1 MGHQSPHYLKLK
13 GKTYYF
19 SRRVPKELQK
29 HSECSRFEVCLRTSA
44 KSVAV
49 KQAMLL
55 AQELDDQWSIL
66 RRRER
71 NDRIVRFFG
80 SEVAAS
86 SAFTAE
92 VAKGPKLTEGLEV
105 YLRLKGLGRPD
116 TFHSGALGVVKWARE
131 QCCIKKLPSDVDL
144 NNNP

>member
-29 HSECSRFEVCLRTSA
+29 HSKCSRFEVCLRASV
-44 KSVAV
+44 KSVAI
-49 KQAMLL
+49 KQAVFL

-71 NDRIVRFFG
+71 NDRIARFFC
-80 SEVAAS
+80 SEVVSS
-86 SAFTAE
+86 SALNPE
-92 VAKGPKLTEGLEV
+92 MGRRPELTK
-105 YLRLKGLGRPD
+105 R
-116 TFHSGALGVVKWARE
+116 
-131 QCCIKKLPSDVDL
+131 SDVHL
-144 NNNP
+144 LTARSSLSKRSGYPAINIKRMAVYKCRRG

>member
-29 HSECSRFEVCLRTSA
+29 HSKCSRFEVCLRTSA
-44 KSVAV
+44 KSIAF
-49 KQAMLL
+49 KQSMLL

-66 RRRER
+66 RESER

-80 SEVAAS
+80 SEVVSS
-86 SAFTAE
+86 SALNSE
-92 VAKGPKLTEGLEV
+92 VGRGPTLTEGLEV
-105 YLRLKGLGRPD
+105 HLFTARSSLSKR
-116 TFHSGALGVVKWARE
+116 SGYPAIN
-131 QCCIKKLPSDVDL
+131 IKHMAIYKCRSG
-144 NNNP
+144 

>member
-1 MGHQSPHYLKLK
+1 MDPFANLQAAAIKSSAARPSVKSLAFKQS
-13 GKTYYF
+13 
-19 SRRVPKELQK
+19 
-29 HSECSRFEVCLRTSA
+29 
-44 KSVAV
+44 
-49 KQAMLL
+49 MLL
-55 AQELDDQWSIL
+55 AQELDDHWSIL

-71 NDRIVRFFG
+71 NNRIARVFG
-80 SEVAAS
+80 SEVVSS
-86 SAFTAE
+86 SALNSE
-92 VAKGPKLTEGLEV
+92 EAKGPKLTEGLEV

>member
-1 MGHQSPHYLKLK
+1 MGHQIPHYLKLK

-29 HSECSRFEVCLRTSA
+29 HSKCSRFEVCLRTSA

-49 KQAMLL
+49 KQAVLL

-71 NDRIVRFFG
+71 NDRIARFFG
-80 SEVAAS
+80 SEFVSPSHSINAP
-86 SAFTAE
+86 TAWP
-92 VAKGPKLTEGLEV
+92 VRCFMML
-105 YLRLKGLGRPD
+105 
-116 TFHSGALGVVKWARE
+116 
-131 QCCIKKLPSDVDL
+131 
-144 NNNP
+144 

>member
-1 MGHQSPHYLKLK
+1 MGHQTPHYLKLK

-29 HSECSRFEVCLRTSA
+29 HSSCTRLEVCLRTSV
-44 KSVAV
+44 KSVAL

-66 RRRER
+66 RESER

-80 SEVAAS
+80 SEVVSS
-86 SAFTAE
+86 SA
-92 VAKGPKLTEGLEV
+92 
-105 YLRLKGLGRPD
+105 
-116 TFHSGALGVVKWARE
+116 
-131 QCCIKKLPSDVDL
+131 L
-144 NNNP
+144 NS

>member
-29 HSECSRFEVCLRTSA
+29 HSKCSRFEICLRTSN
-44 KSVAV
+44 KSVAF

-71 NDRIVRFFG
+71 NDRIARIFG
-80 SEVAAS
+80 SEVVSS
-86 SAFTAE
+86 SASNSALGR
-92 VAKGPKLTEGLEV
+92 GPKLTEGLEV
-105 YLRLKGLGRPD
+105 YLRLKGVGRPD
-116 TFHSGALGVVKWARE
+116 TFEAGARRSIGYLLEVSQDKAVGTDALLLLSG
-131 QCCIKKLPSDVDL
+131 
-144 NNNP
+144 